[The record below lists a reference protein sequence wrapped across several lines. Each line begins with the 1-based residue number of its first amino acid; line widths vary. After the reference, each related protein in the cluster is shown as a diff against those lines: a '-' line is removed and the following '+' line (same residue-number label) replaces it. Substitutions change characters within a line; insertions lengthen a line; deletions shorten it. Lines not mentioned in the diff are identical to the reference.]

1 MTEKTKPKFFYGYV
15 IVAAG
20 FLINMATWGTLYS
33 FGIFFKPV
41 LSEFGWTRAATAG
54 AYSLCIIFSGIGNV
68 IVGRL
73 TDRFGPRMVVAVF
86 GIVMG
91 AGYILVSQIHAI
103 WQFYLYYGVLLG
115 IGTSVNI
122 VPLASTISRWFIKRR
137 GMMMGIIVSGI
148 GIGTFIMP
156 PIANWLITTYS
167 WRNSYLVVGIAVLL
181 LMVVAAQFLR
191 HDPRQMGLSP
201 YGESEAGKSSSHLS
215 IGGLSLS
222 QAISTRQFWMVC
234 AMYFC
239 WGFAAQLVIVH
250 IVPHATD
257 LAVPTAQA
265 ASVLALVG
273 GISVAGRLGLGG
285 ASDRIGS
292 KTTAVICFILLS
304 VALLWLPLA
313 RELWMFYLFAVVYSL
328 GYGGLVAL
336 QTLLIADLFGVISL
350 GVILGM
356 IIFIGALGEAVG
368 PAVGGWIFD
377 VTGSYR
383 WAFLA
388 SALLCILA
396 IFLTA
401 LLKPVT
407 QKNRG

>member
-1 MTEKTKPKFFYGYV
+1 MARVKQGKAVRSFLSVDFPCRRRFLPGSSGWSAPC
-15 IVAAG
+15 ISAG
-20 FLINMATWGTLYS
+20 
-33 FGIFFKPV
+33 V
-41 LSEFGWTRAATAG
+41 
-54 AYSLCIIFSGIGNV
+54 
-68 IVGRL
+68 
-73 TDRFGPRMVVAVF
+73 
-86 GIVMG
+86 
-91 AGYILVSQIHAI
+91 
-103 WQFYLYYGVLLG
+103 
-115 IGTSVNI
+115 
-122 VPLASTISRWFIKRR
+122 
-137 GMMMGIIVSGI
+137 
-148 GIGTFIMP
+148 
-156 PIANWLITTYS
+156 
-167 WRNSYLVVGIAVLL
+167 
-181 LMVVAAQFLR
+181 
-191 HDPRQMGLSP
+191 
-201 YGESEAGKSSSHLS
+201 
-215 IGGLSLS
+215 
-222 QAISTRQFWMVC
+222 
-234 AMYFC
+234 
-239 WGFAAQLVIVH
+239 QLVIVH

-265 ASVLALVG
+265 ASILALVG

-313 RELWMFYLFAVVYSL
+313 RELWMFYLFAVFYSL

-356 IIFIGALGEAVG
+356 IIFIGALGEAVS

-377 VTGSYR
+377 ITGSYR
-383 WAFLA
+383 WAFLT

-407 QKNRG
+407 RKNHD